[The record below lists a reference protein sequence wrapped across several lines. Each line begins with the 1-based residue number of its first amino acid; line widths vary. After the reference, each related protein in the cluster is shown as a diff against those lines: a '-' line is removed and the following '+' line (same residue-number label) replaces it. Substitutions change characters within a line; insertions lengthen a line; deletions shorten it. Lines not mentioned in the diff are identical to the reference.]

1 MMKLEATSA
10 CEALLPRLLVV
21 TFLFGMLGACGGGG
35 SDGDAGQPAQPPAA
49 PPAAPAGPQFSN
61 VTNSTGIR
69 FVHKIVNATNSKAEL
84 LAGGAAA
91 GDYDDDGDLDLYVVR
106 GNSGPNL
113 LYRNDGGNR
122 FTDVAAAA
130 GVGARAPRAA
140 ATSRAAPCSST

>member
-1 MMKLEATSA
+1 MMKLEAASA
-10 CEALLPRLLVV
+10 CKAAPRALVV
-21 TFLFGMLGACGGGG
+21 ILVAGILGGCGGGG
-35 SDGDAGQPAQPPAA
+35 SGDDGGQPAQPPAA

-61 VTNSTGIR
+61 ITNSTNIR
-69 FVHKIVNATNSKAEL
+69 FVHRIVNATNSKAEL

-122 FTDVAAAA
+122 F
-130 GVGARAPRAA
+130 
-140 ATSRAAPCSST
+140 